1 MLIRE
6 IKGMSKL
13 RNEDVP
19 DETIIRQ
26 LTNENRKLR
35 MQVGELKTAVNNKD
49 NAIKSFK
56 KWQANVA
63 DYKWQYWLSNGIK
76 LMNEAP
82 DESLVKQLRELL
94 TANDIFENWRRRL
107 DAAYKSY
114 ATAKERMRVKLE
126 Q

>member
-1 MLIRE
+1 
-6 IKGMSKL
+6 MSKL

-94 TANDIFENWRRRL
+94 TANDIFEKWRRRL